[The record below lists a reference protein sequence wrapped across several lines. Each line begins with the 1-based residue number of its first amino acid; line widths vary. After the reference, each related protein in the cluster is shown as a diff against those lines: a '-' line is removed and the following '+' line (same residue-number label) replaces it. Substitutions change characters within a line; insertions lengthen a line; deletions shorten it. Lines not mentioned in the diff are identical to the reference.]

1 MWKELGRES
10 GGIGEARGARGET
23 VTVTTSLL
31 SEAGIKLTYVRR
43 TFVLKFKN
51 WNFNLIHNNQEM
63 NLVLR

>member
-1 MWKELGRES
+1 MGRNR
-10 GGIGEARGARGET
+10 GGQWGAET
-23 VTVTTSLL
+23 GTVIATSPL

-43 TFVLKFKN
+43 TFVLKCEN